1 MVFTQKKKG
10 KLRVILICLITVI
23 VISTFAIALHQ
34 YALTVTTYNIKTD
47 KTDENFKFVLIS
59 DLHNKEFGN
68 NNERLIDKIL
78 SETPEFVI
86 IAGDMVTDTSLD
98 YSVAETLV
106 QNLSKSVPVYY
117 TYGNHEADIE
127 NSCDLTVALK
137 TAGATLL
144 NNDMVTINIGSDKI
158 NIGGLK
164 AFPYFE
170 GDSPK
175 YDNPE
180 RHFFDKFLEAQKDT
194 FSLLICHYPE
204 IYTWG
209 FEKFNIDLMLCGHT
223 HGGIIRLPFLG
234 GVFIPNQ
241 ELFCD
246 YDMGYFDGETADM
259 IITAGLSNSNILPRI
274 NNTPEICV
282 ITVN

>member
-1 MVFTQKKKG
+1 MVFTQKKKSNL
-10 KLRVILICLITVI
+10 KVVSICLIIVI
-23 VISTFAIALHQ
+23 VIFTITIALHQ

-47 KTDENFKFVLIS
+47 KTNESFKFVLIS

-78 SETPEFVI
+78 SQSPEFVI

-98 YSVAETLV
+98 YSVAQTLV

-127 NSCDLTVALK
+127 DECNLTKSLE

-144 NNDMVTINIGSDKI
+144 NNNMVTTPIGADKI

-164 AFPYFE
+164 TFPYFE
-170 GDSPK
+170 YDAPN
-175 YDNPE
+175 YDNEE
-180 RHFFDKFLEAQKDT
+180 RHFFDKFLEAQKDN

-204 IYTWG
+204 TYTWG

-223 HGGIIRLPFLG
+223 HGGIIRLPIFG

-259 IITAGLSNSNILPRI
+259 IITSGLSNSNILPRI
-274 NNTPEICV
+274 NNAPEICV